1 MEIGLWDL
9 TLGERINLESGVV
22 AEVVAPTEDGMWI
35 LVKYIDAPESPEII
49 GMEDLCSS
57 DEIVSRVA

>member
-9 TLGERINLESGVV
+9 TLGERINLDSGVV